1 MTTTETATVTIAGL
15 ARTRP
20 GVLPPTA
27 QRLSRLLAAL
37 PLDARA
43 RVTNGWLAGRLAV
56 TRRAV
61 TAALTDLVDA
71 GVVEV
76 VTRRGHPTLDPAART
91 LRLPAV
97 DGRQAADLDA
107 SEAALARGQARR

>member
-1 MTTTETATVTIAGL
+1 MTTIDTRTFECTPPPTA
-15 ARTRP
+15 
-20 GVLPPTA
+20 VLTPTA

-76 VTRRGHPTLDPAART
+76 ATRRGHPTLDPAART

-97 DGRQAADLDA
+97 DGERVADLDVPHT
-107 SEAALARGQARR
+107 SEAQVEVGA

>member
-27 QRLSRLLAAL
+27 QRLYRLLAAL

-43 RVTNGWLAGRLAV
+43 RVTNGWLAARLEV
-56 TRRAV
+56 SRRAV

-76 VTRRGHPTLDPAART
+76 ATRRGHPSLDPVART
-91 LRLPAV
+91 LRLPV
-97 DGRQAADLDA
+97 IDGDDAADLDTA
-107 SEAALARGQARR
+107 DLEPAAGVLA